1 MGTIKVYLKEN
12 DVIVGNTVFL
22 KLDANN
28 KFHFDKCE
36 DDMYYDGHSVYF
48 DNEEGKYY
56 YEEPDE
62 EEKLLFEKHMELLE
76 TVDIKPEVWKIWDMD
91 DNPIS
96 AILDIKYKK
105 NVETSSRLAHN
116 AMIDELFRQEIIISE
131 EEVYQ
136 DDGTYF
142 DFAQKV
148 FDRHYDYFYN
158 ELYSTTYKSKEEIEK
173 EE

>member
-1 MGTIKVYLKEN
+1 MGTIRVYLEEN

-48 DNEEGKYY
+48 DSDEGKYY

-62 EEKLLFEKHMELLE
+62 EDVNLLKASNTDTEKEHTIKDIIE
-76 TVDIKPEVWKIWDMD
+76 TLCK
-91 DNPIS
+91 
-96 AILDIKYKK
+96 
-105 NVETSSRLAHN
+105 LAHN
-116 AMIDELFRQEIIISE
+116 GMIDELFRQEIIISE
-131 EEVYQ
+131 DEVWSEEGFYL
-136 DDGTYF
+136 

-158 ELYSTTYKSKEEIEK
+158 EIYLKESNK
-173 EE
+173 QKNLEEEE